1 MVLDF
6 FRKRLPAR
14 NEIYTVLGVVVFVV
28 HTWSVRG
35 FLHELPSF
43 ILYFTPGQILGVFAY
58 MMAFALMESILVTF
72 GLIVISI
79 LLPVKWFRD
88 GFIYKSLVTLLL
100 GAGAMLWLE
109 NTIMSFNNNFP
120 SMSLLLVAA
129 GIALGAWILLLVTF
143 HFIKPLQK
151 SLLFAADRFGVF
163 AYLYIPLGVI
173 GLVVVLAR
181 NLL

>member
-58 MMAFALMESILVTF
+58 MMGFALLESLSVTI
-72 GLIVISI
+72 GLILLSL
-79 LLPVKWFRD
+79 LLPAKWFRE
-88 GFIYKSLVTLLL
+88 GFIFKSFVTVIL

-120 SMSLLLVAA
+120 PMSLLLIAA
-129 GIALGAWILLLVTF
+129 GITLGAWILLLVTF
-143 HFIKPLQK
+143 HLIKPLQK
-151 SLLFAADRFGVF
+151 SLLFAADRLGVF